1 MLTHKTSKQLGIFA
15 ALAVLMLLTR
25 GNHFALT
32 AELPSASTAIF
43 LLAGFFLGGLV
54 SFVALLGQAF
64 GMDLWMVSQGH
75 MDYAACF
82 NQAYGFLLPAYGALW
97 LGGRYLAHHYEANGM
112 MLVKTAAVT
121 AISASVAFLI
131 SKTSFYFLS
140 GLYSTSWVGYMAKLS
155 GSYAGYMVVPL
166 MYVALTAVLYAVIVV
181 GLQQY
186 RQHTA

>member
-1 MLTHKTSKQLGIFA
+1 MFSSKTYKQLAIFT
-15 ALAVLMLLTR
+15 ALALLLLLTR

-32 AELPSASTAIF
+32 AELPSASTAVF

-54 SFVALLGQAF
+54 SFAALLGQAF

-75 MDYAACF
+75 MDAAACF

-97 LGGRYLAHHYEANGM
+97 LGGRFLARHFEENAM
-112 MLVKTAAVT
+112 MLVKTAVVT
-121 AISASVAFLI
+121 VVSASAAFLI

-140 GLYSTSWVGYMAKLS
+140 GLYSTSWSGYLAKLTDSYVGYMA
-155 GSYAGYMVVPL
+155 APL
-166 MYVALTAVLYAVIVV
+166 MYVALTAALYAIIVA
-181 GLQQY
+181 GFQQY

>member
-1 MLTHKTSKQLGIFA
+1 MLSRNTSKQLGIFA
-15 ALAVLMLLTR
+15 ALAMLMLLTR

-32 AELPSASTAIF
+32 ADLPSASTAIF

-75 MDYAACF
+75 MDAAACF

-97 LGGRYLAHHYEANGM
+97 MGGRYLARHYEANGM
-112 MLVKTAAVT
+112 MLIKAATVT
-121 AISASVAFLI
+121 VISASTAFLI

-140 GLYSTSWVGYMAKLS
+140 GMYSTSWSGYMAKLS
-155 GSYAGYMVVPL
+155 GSYAGYMAAPL
-166 MYVALTAVLYAVIVV
+166 MYVAMTSALYALIVV
-181 GLQQY
+181 GFQQY

>member
-1 MLTHKTSKQLGIFA
+1 MFSRENTRKLAIFA
-15 ALAVLMLLTR
+15 ALVLLLGLTR

-32 AELPSASTAIF
+32 ADLPSASTAVF

-64 GMDLWMVSQGH
+64 GMDLWAVSQGH

-97 LGGRYLAHHYEANGM
+97 LGGRWLARRYEANVM
-112 MLVKTAAVT
+112 MLAKTALVT
-121 AISASVAFLI
+121 FVSATVAFLI

-140 GLYSTSWVGYMAKLS
+140 GLYEISISGYAEKLAGSYIGYMA
-155 GSYAGYMVVPL
+155 VPL
-166 MYVALTAVLYAVIVV
+166 MYVALTAVVYALITAT
-181 GLQQY
+181 LQQ
-186 RQHTA
+186 RQPTA